1 MRKISTCKRLRV
13 RIIHVSQEFAS
24 GLTSLLLE
32 KKILLAK
39 VCKCTKKLT
48 SSPGHGVKEN
58 CVGRHCERDLKQR
71 ERWRRT
77 RKKWQPE
84 VYISS
89 LSVLWLDKFVQ
100 RELKQRHPDSLC
112 ETESF
117 HQTRHLTSRCYS
129 WHPGRHHCAGC
140 DKVLRVGVE
149 PATLVKSATPP
160 RYQLYGLIRDMF
172 CICRAC
178 GQVFCRDCTK
188 QKIPLP
194 QFGYMNPER
203 VCENC
208 YQRNTIRQADEEVG
222 LCLCFSVRPGTVLF
236 NFWSSVSFHCVFA
249 LPSS

>member
-1 MRKISTCKRLRV
+1 M
-13 RIIHVSQEFAS
+13 
-24 GLTSLLLE
+24 
-32 KKILLAK
+32 
-39 VCKCTKKLT
+39 
-48 SSPGHGVKEN
+48 
-58 CVGRHCERDLKQR
+58 
-71 ERWRRT
+71 
-77 RKKWQPE
+77 
-84 VYISS
+84 
-89 LSVLWLDKFVQ
+89 LWLDKFEQ

-117 HQTRHLTSRCYS
+117 HHTRHLTSHCYS
-129 WHPGRHHCAGC
+129 WHAGRQHCAGQY
-140 DKVLRVGVE
+140 KVLRVGVD
-149 PATLVKSATPP
+149 PATLVNSATPP

-172 CICRAC
+172 YIRRAC

-236 NFWSSVSFHCVFA
+236 NFWSLFHFIVFLRCQVA
-249 LPSS
+249 RPLLPPAFHVTV

>member
-1 MRKISTCKRLRV
+1 M
-13 RIIHVSQEFAS
+13 
-24 GLTSLLLE
+24 
-32 KKILLAK
+32 
-39 VCKCTKKLT
+39 
-48 SSPGHGVKEN
+48 
-58 CVGRHCERDLKQR
+58 
-71 ERWRRT
+71 
-77 RKKWQPE
+77 
-84 VYISS
+84 
-89 LSVLWLDKFVQ
+89 LWLDKFEQ

-112 ETESF
+112 QTESF
-117 HQTRHLTSRCYS
+117 HHTRHLTSRCYS
-129 WHPGRHHCAGC
+129 WHPGRQHCAGQY
-140 DKVLRVGVE
+140 KVLRVRVD
-149 PATLVKSATPP
+149 PATLVNSATPP
-160 RYQLYGLIRDMF
+160 RYQLYELIRDMF
-172 CICRAC
+172 YIRRAC